1 MSFWTDASGYLI
13 VYPEIPLF
21 GKYKDNDDYSHQ
33 YLEDPHQWV
42 AMLLTSNREK
52 WTWAR
57 DERYVLPS
65 TLFVRWFKDGEFV
78 DDEIIAMP
86 DEDSKALVFP
96 TGSEGPL
103 QLTISPAMDE
113 FYGLV
118 WHVTFHGRLRDVEN
132 LDAIVKWWNTLK
144 KYLAIHSGHIECEC
158 HNKYYTDT
166 IAPTNYKEYNKTL
179 YVPEDDQRSKSDP
192 KP

>member
-1 MSFWTDASGYLI
+1 MSFWVEASGYL
-13 VYPEIPLF
+13 VVRPDIPRL
-21 GKYKDNDDYSHQ
+21 GKYKHNDDYFPE
-33 YLEDPHQWV
+33 YMEDPHCWV
-42 AMLLTSNREK
+42 ARLLTSNREK

-57 DERYVLPS
+57 SDRYVLPP
-65 TLFVRWFKDGEFV
+65 TLFARWFKDGECV

-86 DEDSKALVFP
+86 DEDSKALAFP
-96 TGSEGPL
+96 AGSEGPL
-103 QLTISPAMDE
+103 QLTVSPAMDE

-118 WHVTFHGRLRDVEN
+118 WHVIFHGRLRDVEN

-144 KYLAIHSGHIECEC
+144 KYLSIHSGHIECEC

-179 YVPEDDQRSKSDP
+179 YVHEDDQRSKSES

>member
-1 MSFWTDASGYLI
+1 MSFWTEASGYLI

-21 GKYKDNDDYSHQ
+21 GKYKDDDDYAHQ
-33 YLEDPHQWV
+33 YLEDPHRWV
-42 AMLLTSNREK
+42 AQILPGAREK
-52 WTWAR
+52 SHW
-57 DERYVLPS
+57 ERPVLVLPS
-65 TLFVRWFKDGEFV
+65 SLFVRWFKDGECV
-78 DDEIIAMP
+78 DDEIIWIP
-86 DEDSKALVFP
+86 DEDSKALSFP
-96 TGSEGPL
+96 SGTEGPL

-166 IAPTNYKEYNKTL
+166 ITTNYKEYGKTL
-179 YVPEDDQRSKSDP
+179 YVPEDDQRGKSKSQP
-192 KP
+192 

>member
-1 MSFWTDASGYLI
+1 MSFWTEASGYLI

-21 GKYKDNDDYSHQ
+21 GKYKDDDDYSHQ
-33 YLEDPHQWV
+33 YLEDPHRWV
-42 AMLLTSNREK
+42 AQILPGAREK
-52 WTWAR
+52 SHW
-57 DERYVLPS
+57 ERPVLVLPAS
-65 TLFVRWFKDGEFV
+65 LFVRWFKDGECV
-78 DDEIIAMP
+78 DDEIIWIP
-86 DEDSKALVFP
+86 DEDSKALSFP
-96 TGSEGPL
+96 SGTEGPL

-166 IAPTNYKEYNKTL
+166 ITTNYKEYGKTL
-179 YVPEDDQRSKSDP
+179 YVPEDDQRGKSDSQP
-192 KP
+192 

>member
-1 MSFWTDASGYLI
+1 MSFWTEASGYLI

-33 YLEDPHQWV
+33 YLEDPHRWV
-42 AMLLTSNREK
+42 AQILPGAREK
-52 WTWAR
+52 SHW
-57 DERYVLPS
+57 ERPVLVLPAS
-65 TLFVRWFKDGEFV
+65 LFVRWFKDGECV
-78 DDEIIAMP
+78 DDEIIWLP
-86 DEDSKALVFP
+86 DEDSKALAFP
-96 TGSEGPL
+96 SGTEGPL

-166 IAPTNYKEYNKTL
+166 ITTNYKEYGKTL
-179 YVPEDDQRSKSDP
+179 YVPEDDQRGESDSQP
-192 KP
+192 

>member
-1 MSFWTDASGYLI
+1 MSFWTEASGYLI

-21 GKYKDNDDYSHQ
+21 GKYKDDDAYSHQ
-33 YLEDPHQWV
+33 YLEDPHRWV
-42 AMLLTSNREK
+42 AQILPGAREK
-52 WTWAR
+52 SHW
-57 DERYVLPS
+57 ERPVLVLPAS
-65 TLFVRWFKDGEFV
+65 LFVRWFKDGECV
-78 DDEIIAMP
+78 DDEIIWIP
-86 DEDSKALVFP
+86 DEDSKALSFP
-96 TGSEGPL
+96 SGTEGPL

-113 FYGLV
+113 FYGLA

-166 IAPTNYKEYNKTL
+166 ITTNYKEYGKTL
-179 YVPEDDQRSKSDP
+179 YVPEDDQRGESDSKP
-192 KP
+192 

>member
-1 MSFWTDASGYLI
+1 MSFWTEASGYLI

-21 GKYKDNDDYSHQ
+21 GKYKDDDDYSHQ
-33 YLEDPHQWV
+33 YLEDPHRWV
-42 AMLLTSNREK
+42 AQILPGAREK
-52 WTWAR
+52 SHW
-57 DERYVLPS
+57 ERPVLVLPAS
-65 TLFVRWFKDGEFV
+65 LFVRWFKDGECV
-78 DDEIIAMP
+78 DDEIIWIP
-86 DEDSKALVFP
+86 DEDSKALSFP
-96 TGSEGPL
+96 SGTEGPL

-166 IAPTNYKEYNKTL
+166 ITTNYKEYGKTL
-179 YVPEDDQRSKSDP
+179 YVPEDDQRGKSESQP
-192 KP
+192 

>member
-1 MSFWTDASGYLI
+1 MSFWTEASGYLI

-21 GKYKDNDDYSHQ
+21 GKHKDDDDYSHQ
-33 YLEDPHQWV
+33 YLEDPHRWV
-42 AMLLTSNREK
+42 AQILPGAREK
-52 WTWAR
+52 SHW
-57 DERYVLPS
+57 ERPVLVLPAS
-65 TLFVRWFKDGEFV
+65 LFVRWFKDGECV
-78 DDEIIAMP
+78 DDEIIWLP
-86 DEDSKALVFP
+86 DEDSKALAFP
-96 TGSEGPL
+96 SGTEGPL

-166 IAPTNYKEYNKTL
+166 ITTNYKEYGKTL
-179 YVPEDDQRSKSDP
+179 YVPEDDQRGKSESQP
-192 KP
+192 

>member
-1 MSFWTDASGYLI
+1 MSFWTEASGYLI

-33 YLEDPHQWV
+33 YLEDPHRWV
-42 AMLLTSNREK
+42 AQILPGAREK
-52 WTWAR
+52 SHW
-57 DERYVLPS
+57 ERPALVLPAS
-65 TLFVRWFKDGEFV
+65 LFVRWFKDGECV
-78 DDEIIAMP
+78 DDEIIWLP
-86 DEDSKALVFP
+86 DEDSKALAFP
-96 TGSEGPL
+96 SGTEGPL

-166 IAPTNYKEYNKTL
+166 ITTNYKEYGKTL
-179 YVPEDDQRSKSDP
+179 YVPEDDQRGESDSQP
-192 KP
+192 

>member
-1 MSFWTDASGYLI
+1 MSFWTEASGYLI

-21 GKYKDNDDYSHQ
+21 GKYKDNDDYAHQ
-33 YLEDPHQWV
+33 YLEDPHRWV
-42 AMLLTSNREK
+42 AQILPGAREK
-52 WTWAR
+52 SHW
-57 DERYVLPS
+57 ERPVLVLPAS
-65 TLFVRWFKDGEFV
+65 LFVRWFKDGECV
-78 DDEIIAMP
+78 DDEIIWIP
-86 DEDSKALVFP
+86 DEDSKALAFP
-96 TGSEGPL
+96 SGTEGPL

-166 IAPTNYKEYNKTL
+166 ITTNYKEYGKTL
-179 YVPEDDQRSKSDP
+179 YVPEDDQRGKSESQP
-192 KP
+192 